1 MQSILIADDHD
12 IVRFGL
18 TMMLQEF
25 FPGYAVDEAWDAE
38 SVIEQM
44 KKKEYPLILLDLV
57 MPNTDA
63 SILLHYIKNIHPKVK
78 VLILSMNDETL
89 YGLRS
94 IHLGAHGYLKK
105 DAPKQEIAKAIQ
117 TILAGRRYV
126 SQELADSL
134 LQHSLEGK
142 FISPFERLSP
152 REFQVAMYLI
162 KDFTQK
168 QISEILQVQYGTVNT
183 LKQRVYD
190 KLEIE
195 ERKELTEL
203 ASIYGLQ

>member
-1 MQSILIADDHD
+1 MKSILIADDHD

-18 TMMLQEF
+18 TMVLKDF
-25 FPGYAVDEAWDAE
+25 FPDHAVDEAWDAE
-38 SVIEQM
+38 SVIEQLR
-44 KKKEYPLILLDLV
+44 KKEYQLILLDLV

-63 SILLHYIKNIHPKVK
+63 SILLPYIKNIHPTVK
-78 VLILSMNDETL
+78 ILILSMNDETL

-105 DAPKQEIAKAIQ
+105 DAPKKEIAKAIE
-117 TILAGRRYV
+117 TILAGKKYV
-126 SQELADSL
+126 SKELADTI
-134 LQHSLEGK
+134 LQHSLAGT
-142 FISPFERLSP
+142 FVSPFERLSP

-168 QISEILQVQYGTVNT
+168 QISEMLQVQYGTVNT

-190 KLEIE
+190 KLEIAQ
-195 ERKELTEL
+195 RKELSEL

>member
-1 MQSILIADDHD
+1 
-12 IVRFGL
+12 
-18 TMMLQEF
+18 
-25 FPGYAVDEAWDAE
+25 
-38 SVIEQM
+38 
-44 KKKEYPLILLDLV
+44 
-57 MPNTDA
+57 
-63 SILLHYIKNIHPKVK
+63 
-78 VLILSMNDETL
+78 MNDETL

-168 QISEILQVQYGTVNT
+168 QISEILQGAIRYCKYAETT
-183 LKQRVYD
+183 CLR
-190 KLEIE
+190 
-195 ERKELTEL
+195 
-203 ASIYGLQ
+203 

>member
-18 TMMLQEF
+18 TMMLKEF
-25 FPGYAVDEAWDAE
+25 FPGSIVDEACDAE
-38 SVIEQM
+38 SVIEKM
-44 KKKEYPLILLDLV
+44 REKEYQLILLDLV

-63 SILLHYIKNIHPKVK
+63 SILLPYIKNIHPAVK
-78 VLILSMNDETL
+78 ILILSMNDEAL

-94 IHLGAHGYLKK
+94 IHLGAHGYLRK
-105 DAPKQEIAKAIQ
+105 DAPREEIAKAIR
-117 TILAGRRYV
+117 TILAGKKYV
-126 SQELADSL
+126 SRELADSL

-142 FISPFERLSP
+142 SISPFERLSP

-168 QISEILQVQYGTVNT
+168 QISEKLQVQYGTVNT
-183 LKQRVYD
+183 LKQRIYD
-190 KLEIE
+190 KLEIA
-195 ERKELTEL
+195 ERKELNEL
-203 ASIYGLQ
+203 ASVYGLQ

>member
-1 MQSILIADDHD
+1 MQSILIADDHE

-18 TMMLQEF
+18 TIMLKEF
-25 FPGYAVDEAWDAE
+25 FPAYTIDEAWDAE
-38 SVIEQM
+38 SVIEQTR
-44 KKKEYPLILLDLV
+44 KKEYQLILLDLV

-63 SILLHYIKNIHPKVK
+63 SILLPYIKNIHPKVK
-78 VLILSMNDETL
+78 ILILSMNDETL

-105 DAPKQEIAKAIQ
+105 DAPTNEIVKAIR
-117 TILAGRRYV
+117 TILAGKKYV
-126 SQELADSL
+126 SEELADSL
-134 LQHSLEGK
+134 LQHSLAGK
-142 FISPFERLSP
+142 AISPFERLSP

-190 KLEIE
+190 KLEIG

>member
-18 TMMLQEF
+18 TMMLKEF
-25 FPGYAVDEAWDAE
+25 FPDYIVDEAWDAE

-44 KKKEYPLILLDLV
+44 RKKEYQLILLDLV

-63 SILLHYIKNIHPKVK
+63 SILLPYIKNIHPIVK
-78 VLILSMNDETL
+78 ILILSMNDETL

-105 DAPKQEIAKAIQ
+105 DTPKKEIAKAIA
-117 TILAGRRYV
+117 TVLAGKKYV

-134 LQHSLEGK
+134 LQHSLEGTS
-142 FISPFERLSP
+142 ISPFERLSP

-190 KLEIE
+190 KLEIG
-195 ERKELTEL
+195 ERKELNEL

>member
-25 FPGYAVDEAWDAE
+25 FPGYSVDEAWDAE
-38 SVIEQM
+38 SVIEQL

-63 SILLHYIKNIHPKVK
+63 STLLHFIKNIHPKAK

-105 DAPKQEIAKAIQ
+105 DAPKKEIAKAIQ
-117 TILAGRRYV
+117 TILAGRKYV

-152 REFQVAMYLI
+152 REFQVAMYLV
-162 KDFTQK
+162 KDYTQK
-168 QISEILQVQYGTVNT
+168 QISEMLQVQYGTVNT

-190 KLEIE
+190 KLEIG
-195 ERKELTEL
+195 ERKELAEL